1 MHVYLKKHFFDQV
14 IVPTTNL
21 AVVTGVAGFEE
32 CQALLMLDF
41 VRGEASACSYGSLT
55 GLA

>member
-21 AVVTGVAGFEE
+21 AVTGVAGFEE